1 MKLNFFIVVTALLI
15 FTGCSSKHYY
25 KPKVKVS
32 GDYPISFK
40 LKNEIVGTS
49 FASAQ
54 LENNQIISKNR
65 LLDYKL
71 KKGYT
76 FLNECEGKVLA
87 SNIEGNL
94 TISDINASDSN
105 ANFNLKKS
113 VAAATLSNDI
123 LAVLFA
129 DNEMALY
136 SVTTKELLFKSSGG
150 SVTAVDHR
158 IVNPY
163 FLDDLVLFLTLD
175 GKVVIINTTTKEIL
189 RSSIVSSKENFNNVI
204 YFNVVNNKLLA
215 ATTYKLLS
223 IADDEKRQAYEMRD
237 IIFNKDGIF
246 LTTKQGEIVVLTPD
260 LGLKFKKKFPFAHF
274 LGMIVKDKIYLLEKE
289 GYMIVLEKDLSSYKV
304 YDVDIDDGYVYTSDN
319 SFYFNNKAIKID
331 E

>member
-1 MKLNFFIVVTALLI
+1 MKFNVLIVIGALLI

-32 GDYPISFK
+32 GDYPVSFK
-40 LKNEIVGTS
+40 LQHEIAATS
-49 FASAQ
+49 FDSAQ
-54 LENNQIISKNR
+54 LDNAQVISKNS

-71 KKGYT
+71 QKGYT
-76 FLNECEGKVLA
+76 FLNACEGKVLA

-94 TISDINASDSN
+94 TIYDLNESKLKST
-105 ANFNLKKS
+105 FNLKKS
-113 VAAATLSNDI
+113 VAAATLHNNI

-136 SVTTKELLFKSSGG
+136 ATATKELLFKSSGG

-175 GKVVIINTTTKEIL
+175 GKVVIINSTTKEIL

-204 YFNVVNNKLLA
+204 YFNVIDNKLLA

-237 IIFNKDGIF
+237 IVFNKDGIF

-304 YDVDIDDGYVYTSDN
+304 YDVAIDDGYVYTSDN
-319 SFYFNNKAIKID
+319 SFYFDNKAIKID